1 MDLIAI
7 ERESFDAFRKK
18 LRQIISLVPKQPSSN
33 ILPIEQEWIEGKEL
47 AASLNISLR
56 RLQYLRESG
65 KLSFSTLG
73 KKTYYRISE
82 VKFLLEQSCI
92 NAKELSYGTI
102 YQ

>member
-1 MDLIAI
+1 MDLVAI
-7 ERESFDAFRKK
+7 ERESFDTFRKK
-18 LRQIISLVPKQPSSN
+18 LWQIVSLVLKQPSSN
-33 ILPIEQEWIEGKEL
+33 IQPIEQEWIEGKEL

-82 VKFLLEQSCI
+82 VKSLLEQSSI
-92 NAKELSYGTI
+92 NPSKK
-102 YQ
+102 